1 MKEQHTVLDGRY
13 AEYQGEVFRVL
24 NDFGK
29 TLHLV
34 TEDAGAKSLGFE
46 AKTTKY
52 SSHTLFYKDVKRQE
66 VDTLYDLKH
75 EARYGGTLFD
85 LFFDAKGQSYIGTS
99 EADKA
104 EAFGLKETDEG
115 YYSKAINDDDY
126 EPVIYREELEL

>member
-1 MKEQHTVLDGRY
+1 MKEQHPVLDGRY
-13 AEYQGEVFRVL
+13 AEYQGEVFLVL

-34 TEDAGAKSLGFE
+34 TEDAEAQSLGFE

-66 VDTLYDLKH
+66 VDALYDLKH
-75 EARYGGTLFD
+75 EARYEGTLFD
-85 LFFDAKGQSYIGTS
+85 LYFDAKGQSYIGTS

-115 YYSKAINDDDY
+115 YYSKAINEEEY
-126 EPVIYREELEL
+126 EPIMYREELEL

>member
-1 MKEQHTVLDGRY
+1 MNAKHTVLDGRY

-34 TEDAGAKSLGFE
+34 TEDSKARDLGFE

-66 VDTLYDLKH
+66 VDALYDLKH

-85 LFFDAKGQSYIGTS
+85 LYFDAKGQSYIGTS

-104 EAFGLKETDEG
+104 EAFGLTETDEG
-115 YYSKAINDDDY
+115 YYSKAISETDY
-126 EPVIYREELEL
+126 EPVIYRKDVEL